1 MKSVTLK
8 PGKEIPIKYRH
19 HWIFSGAVK
28 SAQGIEEGEIVKVF
42 TFNGDLLGHGYF
54 NSKSIIQV
62 RMLNYNNEDPIE
74 SLKNNILRAFTLRTQ
89 LFDENTN
96 CYRIIN
102 GEGDNLSGLI
112 VDRYN
117 DVLVLQIAT
126 VGMDKLKEVL
136 VETLREA
143 CVKLNIKIV
152 SIYEK
157 STMTARF
164 KDGLEYFEGTLWGE
178 EKNDIEVKES
188 GLKFFIDLRN
198 SQKTGLFLD
207 MREMRK
213 LVGVMAKD
221 KKLLNCFS
229 YTGGFSLH
237 AAKGGAK
244 RVDSIDIAEDA
255 VETAKKNFEIN
266 GFLDKEGLESNFY
279 AQDAFVFLRENDLSM
294 YDFIILDPPAFA
306 KKKQDVERAKKGYAE
321 INRTTLRQMNKG
333 SYLLTCSCSYHLP
346 REEFEKVV
354 ARAAVEA
361 GKNITILQRHRLGMD
376 HPINAF
382 HSEIDYL
389 KSLLLY
395 VY

>member
-1 MKSVTLK
+1 MKTVTLR
-8 PGKEIPIKYRH
+8 PGKEIPIRYRH
-19 HWIFSGAVK
+19 HWVFSGAVK
-28 SAQGIEEGEIVKVF
+28 SGFAEEGEIVRVLAS
-42 TFNGDLLGHGYF
+42 NGDLLGHGYF
-54 NSKSIIQV
+54 NSRSIIQV
-62 RMLNYNNEDPIE
+62 RMLNYNNEDPIL
-74 SLKNNILRAFTLRTQ
+74 SIKNNIIRALDLRTQ
-89 LFDENTN
+89 LFDEDTN
-96 CYRIIN
+96 CYRIVN
-102 GEGDNLSGLI
+102 GEGDNLPGLI

-126 VGMDKLKEVL
+126 VGMDRLKA
-136 VETLREA
+136 TLIEA
-143 CVKLNIKIV
+143 LLEATKKTKIKIV

-164 KDGLEYFEGTLWGE
+164 KDGLDFFEGNLWGE
-178 EKNDIEVKES
+178 EKNDIEVLES
-188 GLKFFIDLRN
+188 GIKFFIDLKN

-213 LVGVMAKD
+213 LVGTMAKD
-221 KKLLNCFS
+221 KKVLNCFS

-244 RVDSIDIAEDA
+244 RVDSIDIATEA
-255 VETAKKNFEIN
+255 VATAKKNFEIN
-266 GFLDKEGLESNFY
+266 GFLDKKDLEANFY
-279 AQDAFVFLRENDLSM
+279 DQDAFVFLRERDLSE
-294 YDFIILDPPAFA
+294 YNFIILDPPAFA
-306 KKKQDVERAKKGYAE
+306 KKKQDVDRAKKGYAE
-321 INRTTLRQMNKG
+321 INRTTMRQMEKG
-333 SYLLTCSCSYHLP
+333 TFLLTCSCSYHLSK
-346 REEFEKVV
+346 EDFEKVV

-389 KSLLLY
+389 KSILLY